1 MLLIA
6 PTFDRYAPAEDVR
19 LEAAPKSLLS
29 VCRGERVFSA
39 GVRVSGNSTIVS
51 SLCGQLRQRMFRTCS
66 QYASVGDLRSPM
78 IAWATSSWQFIH
90 PVSSSVSSSCTI
102 LTWYSLPCSCVMRFL
117 PERPTRGH
125 WLRWILLYR
134 WTMARQVGA
143 SIGRIRTAALYA
155 ALTSGW

>member
-102 LTWYSLPCSCVMRFL
+102 LTWYSLPCSCVFSQSV
-117 PERPTRGH
+117 
-125 WLRWILLYR
+125 LRVVTGCGGFFSTVGR
-134 WTMARQVGA
+134 WFGKLVPP
-143 SIGRIRTAALYA
+143 SAAFGPPHS
-155 ALTSGW
+155 TQR